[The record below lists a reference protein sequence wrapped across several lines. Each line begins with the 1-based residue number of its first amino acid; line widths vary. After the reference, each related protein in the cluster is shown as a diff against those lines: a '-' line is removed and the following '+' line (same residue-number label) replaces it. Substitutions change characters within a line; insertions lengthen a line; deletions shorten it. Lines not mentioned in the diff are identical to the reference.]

1 MEGILFYFA
10 AWSFWIISTFFL
22 NKNSRYRLKSSFC
35 ILLMIILKP
44 YHIELL
50 DITFNLAAIFLYI
63 FILTQVI
70 QFNRRTHFYLT
81 VSSFIVMLAY
91 VSFQLFELYDPVWVM
106 FKREWMLAIGLV
118 YLSVLLHSDKKLR
131 LFVIII
137 GILQGEFLFSLILRK
152 LNFSYTIGTGMFF
165 DALASAGLLLFFWSV
180 MEIGI
185 VNFENFMSH
194 QGKGKQKST

>member
-10 AWSFWIISTFFL
+10 AWFFWIISTFFL

-35 ILLMIILKP
+35 ILIMIILKP
-44 YHIELL
+44 YHFKLF
-50 DITFNLAAIFLYI
+50 DITINFAAIFLYL

-70 QFNRRTHFYLT
+70 QLNRKTHFYLT
-81 VSSFIVMLAY
+81 VTSFIVMLAY

-118 YLSVLLHSDKKLR
+118 YLSVLLHSNKKLR
-131 LFVIII
+131 LFAIMI
-137 GILQGEFLFSLILRK
+137 GILQGEFLFSMILRK
-152 LNFSYTIGTGMFF
+152 LNFSYTIGTGLFY
-165 DALASAGLLLFFWSV
+165 DALASAGLILFFWSIIE
-180 MEIGI
+180 MGI
-185 VNFENFMSH
+185 VNFENYMSH